1 MSQISYKP
9 LLGQTTSQAQAVVEI
24 ELTFLLAMNDMQHMI
39 CTCINSMILFSLTCQ
54 FEES

>member
-9 LLGQTTSQAQAVVEI
+9 LLGRTTSQAQAVVEI

-39 CTCINSMILFSLTCQ
+39 CTCINLMILFSLTCQ